1 MNNITA
7 DEYSLLEFISSR
19 DKQEDNS
26 RILLEQTKK
35 ILKSL
40 VRKGFG
46 KIEHYSNI
54 GDWFIPDMDAIS
66 INLDDG
72 IFTDRN
78 AELDYWIKVVNA
90 GFGTDVMA
98 IEKVL
103 NVTPEKALEIKGEI
117 SGNAV
122 DDASSERSSDD
133 VGVYG
138 E

>member
-1 MNNITA
+1 
-7 DEYSLLEFISSR
+7 
-19 DKQEDNS
+19 
-26 RILLEQTKK
+26 
-35 ILKSL
+35 
-40 VRKGFG
+40 
-46 KIEHYSNI
+46 
-54 GDWFIPDMDAIS
+54 MDAIS

-72 IFTDRN
+72 VFTDRN

-103 NVTPEKALEIKGEI
+103 NVTPEKAKEIKAEI
-117 SGNAV
+117 SGNAI
-122 DDASSERSSDD
+122 DKASSERSPDD